1 MTFCLHLLGISHAIH
16 RILNCDSA
24 YGVTKA
30 EGRTL
35 AEVEEILQKT
45 DARLARL
52 EELFIDGRIEKS
64 NPRYLAARDQ
74 HAAAEA
80 ERERLAGRRKDKR
93 EELHD
98 LAETIGA
105 FWYATPDTAVALAWL
120 GGDDEKKRELVRR
133 TLTTLTFYPDRVTFS
148 FRLDL
153 PNSVAI
159 DRPYL
164 FERHARF
171 TRRDRLITL
180 PRRPNPRRGRGS
192 GPRAREAPRASLA
205 RRSDRARARR
215 SGRRFGSSRG
225 GGR

>member
-1 MTFCLHLLGISHAIH
+1 MREDKRPRKAGGNYIYLRCDTKRCNEVRLDSEPIEMTFCLHLLGISHAIH
-16 RILNCDSA
+16 RILDCDSA

-45 DARLARL
+45 DARLALL
-52 EELFIDGRIEKS
+52 EGLFIDGRIEKS

-80 ERERLAGRRKDKR
+80 ERERFAARRKDKR

-98 LAETIGA
+98 LAETIRA

-133 TLTTLTFYPDRVTFS
+133 TLATLTFYPDRVTFS

-171 TRRDRLITL
+171 TRRDRLDHAAAAAQS
-180 PRRPNPRRGRGS
+180 P
-192 GPRAREAPRASLA
+192 
-205 RRSDRARARR
+205 
-215 SGRRFGSSRG
+215 
-225 GGR
+225 